1 MSTRRSKEAF
11 PEKDRLK
18 RVRDRLSDPNYKGG
32 DIAVPANGTKTDLA
46 KYEICQ
52 LIARYRREHD
62 LMQKELAERIG
73 VDESRISDIL
83 HGKIES
89 FTLDR
94 LVSYGEKI
102 FPSLRIS
109 IHAA

>member
-1 MSTRRSKEAF
+1 MSARRSKNAF
-11 PEKDRLK
+11 PDERTLK
-18 RVRDRLSDPNYKGG
+18 RARDRLSDPNYEGG
-32 DIAVPANGTKTDLA
+32 DFAVPANATKIDLA

-52 LIARYRREHD
+52 LIAKHRRERD

-94 LVSYGEKI
+94 LVNYGEKI
-102 FPSLRIS
+102 FPSLRIK